1 MSSRGDAEN
10 GELPCGEL
18 KRGQREHRCVET
30 DMCS

>member
-10 GELPCGEL
+10 GELPRGEL